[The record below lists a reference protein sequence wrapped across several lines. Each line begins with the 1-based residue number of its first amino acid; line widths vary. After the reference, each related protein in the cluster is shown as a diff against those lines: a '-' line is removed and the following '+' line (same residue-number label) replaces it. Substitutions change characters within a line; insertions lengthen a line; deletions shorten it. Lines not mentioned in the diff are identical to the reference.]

1 MWQFEKA
8 WVIRLRSSCRIEK
21 VQRVSAHDARHK
33 NRECQMADISKIEG
47 LVFYAVDRGSPFP
60 LRMQAPTDEFHA

>member
-1 MWQFEKA
+1 
-8 WVIRLRSSCRIEK
+8 
-21 VQRVSAHDARHK
+21 
-33 NRECQMADISKIEG
+33 MADISKIEG